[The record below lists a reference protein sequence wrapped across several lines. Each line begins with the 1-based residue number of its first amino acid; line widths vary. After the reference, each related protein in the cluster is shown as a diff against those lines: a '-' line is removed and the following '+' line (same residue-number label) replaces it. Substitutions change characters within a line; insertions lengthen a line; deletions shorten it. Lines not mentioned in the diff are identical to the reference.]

1 METKSAPTSENS
13 QKSLTKLTKASLIDI
28 ILRKDDVEVALR
40 KEIKEFAK
48 NKTEKYLILEKDY
61 NILKK
66 HYFKL
71 KKDYFKS
78 KKNYSKLKEDYSKLK
93 EDFESSC
100 DDYIEQIAINKQK
113 SDERVK
119 PYKVL
124 IGFLL
129 MIIVIMLLFV

>member
-1 METKSAPTSENS
+1 METKSAPTSKIS

-61 NILKK
+61 NTLKK

-71 KKDYFKS
+71 KNIYFKL
-78 KKNYSKLKEDYSKLK
+78 KKDYSKLK

-100 DDYIEQIAINKQK
+100 DDYIEQITIAKQQ

-129 MIIVIMLLFV
+129 MVIVIMLLFV